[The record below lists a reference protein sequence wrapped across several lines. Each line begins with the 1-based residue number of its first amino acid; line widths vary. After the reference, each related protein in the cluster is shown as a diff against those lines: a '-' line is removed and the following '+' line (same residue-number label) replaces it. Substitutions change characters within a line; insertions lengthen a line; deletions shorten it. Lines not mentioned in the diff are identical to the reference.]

1 MNLSENNQNK
11 KFTRCATCGGLL
23 KNTYYTFTDEALQ
36 GTVFFEL
43 DGSDNVFCDKNCACD
58 MLRLLKRAN

>member
-1 MNLSENNQNK
+1 MDNEQK
-11 KFTRCATCGGLL
+11 KTFTFCAACGCRL
-23 KNTYYTFTDEALQ
+23 TDSYYTFTDNSLN

-43 DGSDNVFCDKNCACD
+43 DGSDNVFCSKNCACS